1 MKRSF
6 RLGIT
11 LCALIAS
18 TALAAGNGRC
28 AEAPPAPETASEY
41 QFMIKVGSLLSI
53 DVFKEKELSGEYR
66 VGETGKIIFPMIGEI
81 QAADLSTEAFRQ
93 SLVEGMRKYIK
104 DPMIS
109 VSLVKDKT
117 DLGDA
122 VVLVLG
128 QVKTQGAQAM
138 TPAGSSLLKA
148 IAQAGGFTAIANPRS
163 VKVVSR
169 HAGTRQTK
177 VYNLYDIFEART
189 DDPEV
194 FAGDVIYV
202 GESTF

>member
-6 RLGIT
+6 RFPIT
-11 LCALIAS
+11 LCALVAS
-18 TALAAGNGRC
+18 TLMMSGSALC
-28 AEAPPAPETASEY
+28 AEEAAAETSSDY
-41 QFMIKVGSLLSI
+41 QFMIRVGSLLSI

-81 QAADLSTEAFRQ
+81 AAADLSIEAFRQ
-93 SLVEGMRKYIK
+93 SLVEGMKKYIK

-117 DLGDA
+117 DLGDQ

-128 QVKTQGAQAM
+128 QVKTQGAQPM

-148 IAQAGGFTAIANPRS
+148 VAQAGGFSPIANPRS

-169 HAGTRQTK
+169 QTGVRQTK
-177 VYNLYDIFEART
+177 IYNLHDIFEARM
-189 DDPEV
+189 DDPEI